1 MRRRS
6 VAWQAAASALALAC
20 AAAQAGAAQIDV
32 DVSRDGLRF
41 EVKAVAHLHADI
53 ATAFATLTDYEHLPR
68 FIPDVCN
75 VLVLHREWNADPAA
89 HGEAAAQE
97 RLLVDQRGQ
106 FRIWWFS
113 QSVEIRL
120 NVVHLNGD
128 EVRAWLAPMPAGN
141 DGDAGRMATFA
152 GRYKVEPVG
161 ENGRAVRLTYDAR
174 FEPQFHVPPLIGT
187 HAVRHTVTEQF
198 AAMAQEIE
206 RRFAAQ

>member
-6 VAWQAAASALALAC
+6 VAWQFALSALALWC
-20 AAAQAGAAQIDV
+20 AAPHAGAAQINV
-32 DVSRDGLRF
+32 EVSRDGLRF
-41 EVKAVAHLHADI
+41 EVRAVARLHADI
-53 ATAFATLTDYEHLPR
+53 ATTFATLTDYEQLPR
-68 FIPDVCN
+68 FIPDVRS
-75 VLVLHREWNADPAA
+75 VRVLHREWNADPAA

-97 RLLVDQRGQ
+97 RLLVEQQGE

-113 QSVEIRL
+113 QAVQIRL

-128 EVRAWLAPMPAGN
+128 EVRAWLAPVTGI
-141 DGDAGRMATFA
+141 DGEVGRMVTFA

-161 ENGRAVRLTYDAR
+161 DNGRAVRLTYDAR

-198 AAMAQEIE
+198 AAMALEIE
-206 RRFAAQ
+206 RRFAAR